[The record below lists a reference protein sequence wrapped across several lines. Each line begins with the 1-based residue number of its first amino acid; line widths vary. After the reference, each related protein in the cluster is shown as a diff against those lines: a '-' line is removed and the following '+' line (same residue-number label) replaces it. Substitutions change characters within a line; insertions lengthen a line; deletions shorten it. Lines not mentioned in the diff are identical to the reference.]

1 MACALTQGYA
11 QVCRDNSGGIKRFYI
26 AEWSTAWA
34 YTVSGGTIVTSTS
47 GAPTF
52 FKYEQELET
61 GTFDENIQA
70 SRTNGTLFFDQDVTM
85 VLFKMQASLRNEV
98 YLLAQNRLFIIAR
111 DENDKYWLVG
121 RQRGAMLEPS
131 KAGTGTARGDRNGYE
146 LKFKGME
153 SVPAEELSAAVVAAL
168 NLT

>member
-11 QVCRDNSGGIKRFYI
+11 LDCRDNSGGIKRYYI
-26 AEWSTAWA
+26 AEFTTAWA
-34 YTVSGGTIVTSTS
+34 YTLSGGTIATSVS

-52 FKYEQELET
+52 RRYEQELET
-61 GTFDENIQA
+61 GSFEEPIVP
-70 SRTNGTLFFDQDVTM
+70 SRTNGTLFYTQDVTM
-85 VLFKMQASLRNEV
+85 VLFKMQASLRNEI

-111 DENDKYWLVG
+111 DENDKYWLIG
-121 RQRGAMLEPS
+121 RTRGAMMEPS

-153 SVPAEELSAAVVAAL
+153 SVPAEELSATVVAAL
-168 NLT
+168 SLT